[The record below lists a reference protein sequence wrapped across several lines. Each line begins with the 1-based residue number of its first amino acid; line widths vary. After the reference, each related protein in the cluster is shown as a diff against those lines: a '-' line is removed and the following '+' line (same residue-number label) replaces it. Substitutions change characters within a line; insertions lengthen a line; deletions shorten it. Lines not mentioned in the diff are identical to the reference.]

1 MCSNAT
7 TWKPAPG
14 IRYGIRDSPLGRLL
28 VAVSGRGVCQLCFG
42 DHDSQLESAL
52 QAEFPFAPLERDEV
66 ATAGCLDLLTDY
78 LEGRSAQVELPLDV
92 AGSRFQRRVW
102 DALRRIPRG
111 ETLCY
116 SQVAARIGAPR
127 AARAVARACAS
138 NPVPV
143 LIPCHRVIAKNGS
156 LGGYAQGVSRKR
168 MLLALE
174 RRPPSDSG
182 ASSARTA
189 RDCSGG
195 SSARAARDY
204 SSAPSLSFSALSG
217 IVPR

>member
-1 MCSNAT
+1 MCGNAT
-7 TWKPAPG
+7 DRTPGPG

-28 VAVSGRGVCQLCFG
+28 LAVSGQGVCQVCFG
-42 DHDSQLESAL
+42 DDDLQLERTL
-52 QAEFPFAPLERDEV
+52 RVEFPFAPLERDEV
-66 ATAGCLDLLTDY
+66 ATAGCLDLLIDY
-78 LEGRSAQVELPLDV
+78 LEGRSSRVELPLDV
-92 AGSRFQRRVW
+92 AGSLFQRRVW

-111 ETLCY
+111 ETLSY
-116 SQVAARIGAPR
+116 SEVAARIGVPL

-143 LIPCHRVIAKNGS
+143 LIPCHRVIAKDGS

-174 RRPPSDSG
+174 SRPTSVSG
-182 ASSARTA
+182 A
-189 RDCSGG
+189 

-204 SSAPSLSFSALSG
+204 SITDSLSF
-217 IVPR
+217 R